1 MVRIGSA
8 EKGAERM
15 IIDNPGDTGFEAG
28 AIVDGDELYQANVQA
43 KKEGTAPA
51 TYKPTLMYRDS
62 AEAIMAYNEGVVGLH
77 APIRL
82 RVTKTVDGVE
92 VQKTIITT
100 VGRII
105 FNEPIPQDLGYVDR
119 TDPEHAFDHEI
130 GFQVGKKQLG
140 DIIDRCIQKYGFTIS
155 AEVLDSIK
163 ALGYKY
169 STKGAITISVADMTV
184 PSAKYEM
191 IKATEKEVVNIERQ
205 YKRGFITD
213 DEGSHRR
220 TEQRARRV
228 QPDLHDG
235 KLRCPWLHEP
245 DPSARR
251 YAWPDGEHRR

>member
-1 MVRIGSA
+1 
-8 EKGAERM
+8 
-15 IIDNPGDTGFEAG
+15 
-28 AIVDGDELYQANVQA
+28 
-43 KKEGTAPA
+43 
-51 TYKPTLMYRDS
+51 
-62 AEAIMAYNEGVVGLH
+62 MAYNEGVVGLH

-191 IKATEKEVVNIERQ
+191 I
-205 YKRGFITD
+205 
-213 DEGSHRR
+213 
-220 TEQRARRV
+220 
-228 QPDLHDG
+228 
-235 KLRCPWLHEP
+235 
-245 DPSARR
+245 
-251 YAWPDGEHRR
+251 